1 MIFKKMKNK
10 RYFPPELLN
19 SFLDVYSDLIKKN
32 ILGYSVNGL
41 PVYELQ
47 IGSGKQKILMW
58 SQMHGNETTTT
69 KALLDLVPWLL
80 DCKQKNILS
89 SFTFFII
96 PQLNP
101 DGSKLYSRL
110 NTNQIDLNRDAL
122 NLTQPESQLLI
133 QAYKRIIPDYALNLH
148 GQRTIYGVGSSG
160 GPSTISFLAPSADA
174 ARTITPARSVAMSAI
189 AHIYKFLK
197 KELPNGISRYDD
209 TFNPNCVGD
218 QFTKSGTPTILFEAG
233 HFPGDYDR
241 EYSKKYIF
249 KSFKILFNYLLYNNK
264 ASGVKEYLNIP
275 ENMKNYVDLIVSNIN
290 IDVNGMILKNQQI
303 AIQYIEELKNG
314 EIVFHPTFHSYG
326 INLSKLKSHRYI
338 KLSGNESN
346 DPLMFIKDKIIE
358 NSKFYKL
365 FSLDR

>member
-1 MIFKKMKNK
+1 MIKS
-10 RYFPPELLN
+10 E
-19 SFLDVYSDLIKKN
+19 IKKN

-133 QAYKRIIPDYALNLH
+133 QAYERIIPDYALNLH

-160 GPSTISFLAPSADA
+160 GPSTISFLA
-174 ARTITPARSVAMSAI
+174 
-189 AHIYKFLK
+189 
-197 KELPNGISRYDD
+197 
-209 TFNPNCVGD
+209 
-218 QFTKSGTPTILFEAG
+218 IL
-233 HFPGDYDR
+233 D
-241 EYSKKYIF
+241 S
-249 KSFKILFNYLLYNNK
+249 
-264 ASGVKEYLNIP
+264 
-275 ENMKNYVDLIVSNIN
+275 
-290 IDVNGMILKNQQI
+290 
-303 AIQYIEELKNG
+303 
-314 EIVFHPTFHSYG
+314 
-326 INLSKLKSHRYI
+326 LS
-338 KLSGNESN
+338 
-346 DPLMFIKDKIIE
+346 PF
-358 NSKFYKL
+358 
-365 FSLDR
+365 